1 MSEILS
7 SFVESIDSIEKVLE
21 LECNWGN
28 DWFDENIMIANP
40 DKFRAILLEKS
51 KTNLQILKE
60 KQGFS
65 ISKEVIYKKE

>member
-7 SFVESIDSIEKVLE
+7 SFVESIDSLEKVLE
-21 LECNWGN
+21 LECNWGI
-28 DWFDENIMIANP
+28 DWFPENIIIANP

-65 ISKEVIYKKE
+65 IFKEVIYKKE

>member
-7 SFVESIDSIEKVLE
+7 SFIESIDSLEKVLE
-21 LECNWGN
+21 LECNWGI
-28 DWFDENIMIANP
+28 DWFDENIVIANP

>member
-7 SFVESIDSIEKVLE
+7 SFVESIDSLEKVLE
-21 LECNWGN
+21 LECNWGI
-28 DWFDENIMIANP
+28 DWFHENIIIANP

-65 ISKEVIYKKE
+65 IFKEVIYKKE